1 MKKLIFLLL
10 ISFCSAPSSVVN
22 ENNDMQITDTE
33 STTEKI
39 LTYKNELGEF
49 VDEDLTNK
57 NTLVVFWAD
66 YWGICR
72 EELPLLEN
80 NLAELS
86 KTYDIIALAHSDVE
100 PTMEWVKNNLIGNLT
115 IGFSTSEL
123 RDELQ
128 VVGQPITIIFD
139 TNGNII
145 SREFGYIPTN

>member
-33 STTEKI
+33 STKEII

-66 YWGICR
+66 Y
-72 EELPLLEN
+72 
-80 NLAELS
+80 
-86 KTYDIIALAHSDVE
+86 
-100 PTMEWVKNNLIGNLT
+100 
-115 IGFSTSEL
+115 
-123 RDELQ
+123 
-128 VVGQPITIIFD
+128 
-139 TNGNII
+139 
-145 SREFGYIPTN
+145 

>member
-22 ENNDMQITDTE
+22 ENNDMQITYTE

-66 YWGICR
+66 Y
-72 EELPLLEN
+72 
-80 NLAELS
+80 
-86 KTYDIIALAHSDVE
+86 
-100 PTMEWVKNNLIGNLT
+100 
-115 IGFSTSEL
+115 
-123 RDELQ
+123 
-128 VVGQPITIIFD
+128 
-139 TNGNII
+139 
-145 SREFGYIPTN
+145 

>member
-22 ENNDMQITDTE
+22 ENNDMQITNTE

-66 YWGICR
+66 Y
-72 EELPLLEN
+72 
-80 NLAELS
+80 
-86 KTYDIIALAHSDVE
+86 
-100 PTMEWVKNNLIGNLT
+100 
-115 IGFSTSEL
+115 
-123 RDELQ
+123 
-128 VVGQPITIIFD
+128 
-139 TNGNII
+139 
-145 SREFGYIPTN
+145 

>member
-33 STTEKI
+33 STTGKI

-66 YWGICR
+66 Y
-72 EELPLLEN
+72 
-80 NLAELS
+80 
-86 KTYDIIALAHSDVE
+86 
-100 PTMEWVKNNLIGNLT
+100 
-115 IGFSTSEL
+115 
-123 RDELQ
+123 
-128 VVGQPITIIFD
+128 
-139 TNGNII
+139 
-145 SREFGYIPTN
+145 

>member
-33 STTEKI
+33 STKEKI

-66 YWGICR
+66 Y
-72 EELPLLEN
+72 
-80 NLAELS
+80 
-86 KTYDIIALAHSDVE
+86 
-100 PTMEWVKNNLIGNLT
+100 
-115 IGFSTSEL
+115 
-123 RDELQ
+123 
-128 VVGQPITIIFD
+128 
-139 TNGNII
+139 
-145 SREFGYIPTN
+145 

>member
-22 ENNDMQITDTE
+22 EDNDMQITDTE

-66 YWGICR
+66 Y
-72 EELPLLEN
+72 
-80 NLAELS
+80 
-86 KTYDIIALAHSDVE
+86 
-100 PTMEWVKNNLIGNLT
+100 
-115 IGFSTSEL
+115 
-123 RDELQ
+123 
-128 VVGQPITIIFD
+128 
-139 TNGNII
+139 
-145 SREFGYIPTN
+145 

>member
-10 ISFCSAPSSVVN
+10 ISFCSAPSSVVK

-66 YWGICR
+66 Y
-72 EELPLLEN
+72 
-80 NLAELS
+80 
-86 KTYDIIALAHSDVE
+86 
-100 PTMEWVKNNLIGNLT
+100 
-115 IGFSTSEL
+115 
-123 RDELQ
+123 
-128 VVGQPITIIFD
+128 
-139 TNGNII
+139 
-145 SREFGYIPTN
+145 

>member
-39 LTYKNELGEF
+39 LTYKNVLGEF

-66 YWGICR
+66 Y
-72 EELPLLEN
+72 
-80 NLAELS
+80 
-86 KTYDIIALAHSDVE
+86 
-100 PTMEWVKNNLIGNLT
+100 
-115 IGFSTSEL
+115 
-123 RDELQ
+123 
-128 VVGQPITIIFD
+128 
-139 TNGNII
+139 
-145 SREFGYIPTN
+145 

>member
-33 STTEKI
+33 STSEKF

-66 YWGICR
+66 Y
-72 EELPLLEN
+72 
-80 NLAELS
+80 
-86 KTYDIIALAHSDVE
+86 
-100 PTMEWVKNNLIGNLT
+100 
-115 IGFSTSEL
+115 
-123 RDELQ
+123 
-128 VVGQPITIIFD
+128 
-139 TNGNII
+139 
-145 SREFGYIPTN
+145 